1 MRVRAAGV
9 NPVDWKIRQGQLRF
23 ILRPKFP
30 FVPGGD
36 IAGEVVS
43 TGPEATEFKTGDP
56 VVGFVELNRGGAYAE
71 LAVAQKTAVALKS
84 PSLSFTEAASLPIAG
99 CTALQALRNLGKL
112 SKGANALILGGAGGV
127 GHFAVQIAKALGAKI
142 SATCGAS
149 NIEFVQL
156 LRADHIIEYTST
168 DFICGSDRYDVI
180 FDAVGKSSF
189 GSCRR
194 LLAPGG
200 TYVTTLPSPSLFFWN
215 GVQSI
220 AGIFSNPKRAKG
232 ILVRPS
238 GRILLISVSWL
249 TRASSGRH

>member
-1 MRVRAAGV
+1 VRVRAAGV
-9 NPVDWKIRQGQLRF
+9 NPVDWKIRQGQLRL

-56 VVGFVELNRGGAYAE
+56 VVGFVELKREGVYAE
-71 LAVAQKTAVALKS
+71 LAVTKKTDVALKS
-84 PSLSFTEAASLPIAG
+84 PSLRFIEAASLPIAG
-99 CTALQALRNLGKL
+99 CTAVQALRDLDKL
-112 SKGANALILGGAGGV
+112 SKGTNALILGGAGGV
-127 GHFAVQIAKALGAKI
+127 GHFAVQIAKALGTKT
-142 SATCGAS
+142 SATCGLS

-156 LRADHIIEYTST
+156 LGADDVIDYSGK
-168 DFICGSDRYDVI
+168 DFMAGLNRFDVI

-189 GSCRR
+189 VNFGP

-200 TYVTTLPSPSLFFWN
+200 TYVTTLPTPSLFFWS

-220 AGIFSNPKRAKG
+220 AGI
-232 ILVRPS
+232 
-238 GRILLISVSWL
+238 GRVGTTSLTSASWL
-249 TRASSGRH
+249 TRENPGRQ